1 MIEIV
6 NQPIDTNQ
14 VLQSVQSDRA
24 GAAILFVGTTRQFT
38 DGRETSSL
46 DYECYHEMAI
56 KKLSQLRY
64 RAYEKWPLEHCTIVH
79 RIGAVPVGQT
89 SVAIAVSTAHRVDS
103 FEAGQWLIDTLKKEV
118 PIWKREC
125 YIDGQQEWVHP
136 ESTNEDS
143 NAVPMQA
150 TENQDSTSKPVA
162 EVKTELRAKE
172 LQTRDT
178 NFEKAPQIRP

>member
-24 GAAILFVGTTRQFT
+24 GSALLFVGTTRQFT

-56 KKLSQLRY
+56 KKMSQLRY

-79 RIGAVPVGQT
+79 RIGAVPVGES

-125 YIDGQQEWVHP
+125 YADGQQEWVHP
-136 ESTNEDS
+136 DLVSENPKTDS
-143 NAVPMQA
+143 EIAALALALPK
-150 TENQDSTSKPVA
+150 EPVA
-162 EVKTELRAKE
+162 EITSELRTRE
-172 LQTRDT
+172 LPSPEIP
-178 NFEKAPQIRP
+178 FEKAPQIRP